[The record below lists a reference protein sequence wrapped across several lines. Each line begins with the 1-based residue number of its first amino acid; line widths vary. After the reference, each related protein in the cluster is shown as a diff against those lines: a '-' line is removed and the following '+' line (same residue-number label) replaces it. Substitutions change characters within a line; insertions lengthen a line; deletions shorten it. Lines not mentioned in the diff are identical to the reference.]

1 MLLASCFALVKTN
14 PPLAIVSCHPYNPI
28 MTIKCLPTWREMNM
42 DTSPEAEAVLIE
54 GYRRM
59 TLKQKFEQVERL
71 NRMGRA
77 LAMSGLRRRYPEASE
92 EQIRR
97 RLAGLLLGEELA
109 TKAYGTLEC

>member
-1 MLLASCFALVKTN
+1 
-14 PPLAIVSCHPYNPI
+14 
-28 MTIKCLPTWREMNM
+28 M